1 MSDTPTTS
9 TIFNLPPSLPFA
21 DALAAGLMKET
32 KDAPETLSQYLILL
46 PSRRACRNLQEAFL
60 RQSDGVPIMLPRLS
74 PIGDVDEEDLL
85 LNNAISDIEQ
95 IPPAMPAIKRQALLS
110 KLICALPNFA
120 NNIEAAVRL
129 AKTLGQL
136 MDQIYTENLDL
147 TKLPEAVDQEDFADH
162 WQVTVNFLEILSIEW
177 PKILEKHGMIDGA
190 DRRNRLI
197 QALNTQWQTN
207 PPSHPVIVAGSTGSI
222 PATSGLL
229 KTISRLPKGCIILP
243 GLDQNMAAEAWDMVE
258 EGHPQN
264 TLKLLLNHLESTRE
278 NVKLWPQASAI
289 NEMQKMREQ
298 FISHFMAPPDYTHE
312 WQKIKITNTQKEN
325 LENSLKDVQLIE
337 CETLGQEAQI
347 IALLIRETLEQDQKT
362 IALIT
367 PNRHLARRVS
377 TYCQK
382 WGIKVDDS
390 AGMPLHQTPIG
401 IYLKSIMNAF
411 THNMAPTSLLSLLK
425 NELCS
430 GAGFTNF
437 RKTVRSLDRNI
448 MRGVTV
454 RDIAL
459 DDEKYRD
466 EASLLKNIDE
476 IFAPL
481 QKLFQDGEKAFF
493 GDILKQHLHIAETL
507 ATHDDGQSNNL
518 WQDDSGEQAAIFLS
532 DLQTQIQD
540 IPPCN
545 ASDYLG
551 IFDHFIKS
559 VGVRSKYGMH
569 PRVMILGQLEARLIQ
584 TNRII
589 MAGLNEGTWP
599 PDMGHDPWMSR
610 PMRKNFGLPP
620 AERGITLAA
629 HDFTQGLC
637 GTEVFLTRTKHD
649 GGVATVPARWL
660 QRMEALMKTLDINPN
675 IIRTDQYFDYAHA
688 LDHANEKREI
698 KRPQVTP
705 PVSSRPTSLSVTQI
719 ETWMRDPYSIYAKHI
734 LKLKPLDPIEKPVG
748 ALERGNILHDT
759 MEKFTEAFPK
769 DVQDNAKHDFI
780 VLAKSTLQENGFD
793 QEEWNFWLPRL
804 LRLSDWLIPQEQQ
817 WRQNARFGKSEIE
830 GSIEISDNVK
840 TPFTLKTR
848 IDRIDYLKTG
858 GVALIDYKSGG
869 TYSVKSIENGK
880 TPQLPLEA
888 MILNHHGFENHQLP
902 DGKVAQL
909 SYWTMT
915 GGKEAGKIT
924 SIDNQE
930 TLNTLIEDTYT
941 QLTTLIATYEDEATP
956 YIAIPRPDHAPRFHD
971 FEHLERVK
979 EWAALDDTSEEAA

>member
-110 KLICALPNFA
+110 QLICALPNFA

-197 QALNTQWQTN
+197 NALNTQWQTN

-243 GLDQNMAAEAWDMVE
+243 GLDQNMAAEAWDMIE

-278 NVKLWPQASAI
+278 NVKLWPQANPI

-312 WQKIKITNTQKEN
+312 WQKIKINTTQKED
-325 LENSLKDVQLIE
+325 LENSLKDVRLVE

-347 IALLIRETLEQDQKT
+347 IALLIRETLEQDQQT

-401 IYLKSIMNAF
+401 IYLKSIMNA
-411 THNMAPTSLLSLLK
+411 
-425 NELCS
+425 
-430 GAGFTNF
+430 NF
-437 RKTVRSLDRNI
+437 LYN
-448 MRGVTV
+448 
-454 RDIAL
+454 
-459 DDEKYRD
+459 
-466 EASLLKNIDE
+466 
-476 IFAPL
+476 
-481 QKLFQDGEKAFF
+481 
-493 GDILKQHLHIAETL
+493 
-507 ATHDDGQSNNL
+507 
-518 WQDDSGEQAAIFLS
+518 
-532 DLQTQIQD
+532 
-540 IPPCN
+540 
-545 ASDYLG
+545 
-551 IFDHFIKS
+551 
-559 VGVRSKYGMH
+559 
-569 PRVMILGQLEARLIQ
+569 
-584 TNRII
+584 
-589 MAGLNEGTWP
+589 
-599 PDMGHDPWMSR
+599 
-610 PMRKNFGLPP
+610 
-620 AERGITLAA
+620 
-629 HDFTQGLC
+629 
-637 GTEVFLTRTKHD
+637 
-649 GGVATVPARWL
+649 
-660 QRMEALMKTLDINPN
+660 
-675 IIRTDQYFDYAHA
+675 
-688 LDHANEKREI
+688 
-698 KRPQVTP
+698 
-705 PVSSRPTSLSVTQI
+705 SS
-719 ETWMRDPYSIYAKHI
+719 
-734 LKLKPLDPIEKPVG
+734 
-748 ALERGNILHDT
+748 
-759 MEKFTEAFPK
+759 
-769 DVQDNAKHDFI
+769 
-780 VLAKSTLQENGFD
+780 
-793 QEEWNFWLPRL
+793 
-804 LRLSDWLIPQEQQ
+804 
-817 WRQNARFGKSEIE
+817 
-830 GSIEISDNVK
+830 
-840 TPFTLKTR
+840 
-848 IDRIDYLKTG
+848 
-858 GVALIDYKSGG
+858 
-869 TYSVKSIENGK
+869 
-880 TPQLPLEA
+880 
-888 MILNHHGFENHQLP
+888 
-902 DGKVAQL
+902 
-909 SYWTMT
+909 
-915 GGKEAGKIT
+915 
-924 SIDNQE
+924 
-930 TLNTLIEDTYT
+930 
-941 QLTTLIATYEDEATP
+941 
-956 YIAIPRPDHAPRFHD
+956 
-971 FEHLERVK
+971 
-979 EWAALDDTSEEAA
+979 